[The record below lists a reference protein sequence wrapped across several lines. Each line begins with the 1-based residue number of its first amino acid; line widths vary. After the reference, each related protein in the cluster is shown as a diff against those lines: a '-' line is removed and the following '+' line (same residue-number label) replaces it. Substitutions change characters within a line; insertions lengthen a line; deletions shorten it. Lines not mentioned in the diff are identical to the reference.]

1 MTRALLLLLFLASCA
16 SVGPVEVTEDDTIFT
31 VASAVFAALAFW
43 YCKNWIEYRFAVKLE
58 KKKKELETTSKD
70 D

>member
-1 MTRALLLLLFLASCA
+1 MIRALLLLLLVASCA

-31 VASAVFAALAFW
+31 VANAVIAALVFW

-58 KKKKELETTSKD
+58 KKKKELNTDSKKD
-70 D
+70 